1 MEKRF
6 SHGVDTEG
14 SSQYYR
20 RDDRHLDG
28 LFSLSWRGPFEGF
41 CAERKM
47 EAPEPATFSPSEMRW
62 RGPFEGMR

>member
-41 CAERKM
+41 CAGRKM